1 MSVPERMNILDR
13 IVRTKRD
20 EVRALRSAR
29 AELARAARSAPPAR
43 DFRSAL
49 RGSSGDVAVIAEVKR
64 RSPGAGSI
72 REDLDPSDLAAEYAF
87 AGASAISVLTD
98 RTYFGGGL
106 DDLRRVRARVRR
118 PALRKD
124 FLIDPVQLDESRAA
138 GADAVLLI
146 VRILEDPLLGELLRG
161 AGELGMA
168 ALVEVHDT
176 SELERALAAGADVV
190 GINNRD
196 LSTFRSSVAV
206 TLELVR
212 RIPAG
217 VVVIS
222 ESGLATREDVA
233 TVGAAGADAVLMG
246 EALLRSPRPGDAVA
260 ALTGVPRGPR
270 AATAGPE
277 PSPATTAALR
287 PGSQPPVGPPDR
299 RPGPSPG
306 ASRPAT
312 ATAPESPTPTG
323 PAPVPEVK
331 ICGITRPADGRLA
344 AQAGATWVGTVLTPG
359 FSRSVDIPT
368 ARAVAE
374 AAGIPLVVLLVDP
387 TLDQAVAAARDTGAA
402 VVQLHGREDP
412 ATVDRLRASGPWT
425 VWKAA
430 PVRDAADALD
440 ALDRYGAAADGL
452 LFDGWHEKLP
462 GGTGTRFPWR
472 SLAGIRDRF
481 APGQRFVAAGGL
493 NPGNVAEAVSILRP
507 HVVDA
512 SSGVEGRVGVKD
524 PAKVRGF
531 VRAARGNGGDS

>member
-1 MSVPERMNILDR
+1 MSVPGRMNILDR

-49 RGSSGDVAVIAEVKR
+49 RGSSGDVAIIAEVKR

-72 REDLDPSDLAAEYAF
+72 REDLDPADLAADYGRS
-87 AGASAISVLTD
+87 GASAISVLTD
-98 RTYFGGGL
+98 RTYFGGDL

-168 ALVEVHDT
+168 ALVEVHNAA
-176 SELERALAAGADVV
+176 ELERALAVGADVV

-196 LSTFRSSVAV
+196 LSTFRSSVTV

-212 RIPAG
+212 RIPPD

-222 ESGLATREDVA
+222 ESGLATREDLA

-277 PSPATTAALR
+277 PSPASSAALR
-287 PGSQPPVGPPDR
+287 PGPQPSAEP
-299 RPGPSPG
+299 
-306 ASRPAT
+306 PAT
-312 ATAPESPTPTG
+312 ATAPESPTPHR
-323 PAPVPEVK
+323 
-331 ICGITRPADGRLA
+331 TRP
-344 AQAGATWVGTVLTPG
+344 
-359 FSRSVDIPT
+359 
-368 ARAVAE
+368 RA
-374 AAGIPLVVLLVDP
+374 
-387 TLDQAVAAARDTGAA
+387 
-402 VVQLHGREDP
+402 
-412 ATVDRLRASGPWT
+412 
-425 VWKAA
+425 
-430 PVRDAADALD
+430 
-440 ALDRYGAAADGL
+440 
-452 LFDGWHEKLP
+452 
-462 GGTGTRFPWR
+462 
-472 SLAGIRDRF
+472 
-481 APGQRFVAAGGL
+481 
-493 NPGNVAEAVSILRP
+493 
-507 HVVDA
+507 
-512 SSGVEGRVGVKD
+512 
-524 PAKVRGF
+524 
-531 VRAARGNGGDS
+531 

>member
-1 MSVPERMNILDR
+1 MSDPERMNILDR

-20 EVRALRSAR
+20 EVRALRSVR

-43 DFRSAL
+43 DFPSAL
-49 RGSSGDVAVIAEVKR
+49 RGSSGNVAIIAEVKR

-72 REDLDPSDLAAEYAF
+72 REDLDPADLAADYGRS
-87 AGASAISVLTD
+87 GASAISVLTD
-98 RTYFGGGL
+98 RTYFGGDL
-106 DDLRRVRARVRR
+106 DDLRRVRARVPR
-118 PALRKD
+118 PVLRKD
-124 FLIDPVQLDESRAA
+124 FLVDPVQLDESRAA

-146 VRILEDPLLGELLRG
+146 VRILGDPLLGELLRG
-161 AGELGMA
+161 AQALGMA
-168 ALVEVHDT
+168 ALVEVHDAG
-176 SELERALAAGADVV
+176 ELERALAAGADVV

-212 RIPAG
+212 RIPPD

-222 ESGLATREDVA
+222 ESGLATREDLA

-270 AATAGPE
+270 AA
-277 PSPATTAALR
+277 
-287 PGSQPPVGPPDR
+287 
-299 RPGPSPG
+299 
-306 ASRPAT
+306 
-312 ATAPESPTPTG
+312 
-323 PAPVPEVK
+323 APVPEVK

-344 AQAGATWVGTVLTPG
+344 AQAGATYVGTVLTPG

-368 ARAVAE
+368 ARSVVE
-374 AAGIPLVVLLVDP
+374 AAGLPLVILLVDP
-387 TLDQAVAAARDTGAA
+387 TLDQAVAAARDTGAS

-412 ATVDRLRASGPWT
+412 ETVARLSASGPWT

-430 PVRDAADALD
+430 PVRDAADAQS
-440 ALDRYGAAADGL
+440 ALDRYGDAADGL

-472 SLAGIRDRF
+472 TLAGIRDRF

-493 NPGNVAEAVSILRP
+493 NPDNVAEAVSILRP

-512 SSGVEGRVGVKD
+512 SSGVERRLGVKD
-524 PAKVRGF
+524 PAKVHGF
-531 VRAARGNGGDS
+531 VRAARGNGGDP

>member
-1 MSVPERMNILDR
+1 MNILDR
-13 IVRTKRD
+13 IVRTKRG

-29 AELARAARSAPPAR
+29 AELARAARSAPPPR
-43 DFRSAL
+43 DFRAAL
-49 RGSSGDVAVIAEVKR
+49 RKPSGEVAIIAEVKR

-72 REDLDPSDLAAEYAF
+72 REDLDPSGLAADYAGS
-87 AGASAISVLTD
+87 GASAISVLTD

-106 DDLRRVRARVRR
+106 DDLRRVRARMRR
-118 PALRKD
+118 PVLRKD
-124 FLIDPVQLDESRAA
+124 FLVDPVQLAESRAA

-146 VRILEDPLLGELLRG
+146 VRILEDPLLAELLSG
-161 AGELGMA
+161 AREFGMD
-168 ALVEVHDT
+168 ALVEVHDAA
-176 SELERALAAGADVV
+176 ELERALAAGAEVV

-196 LSTFRSSVAV
+196 LSNFRSSVAV

-212 RIPAG
+212 RIPPE

-222 ESGLATREDVA
+222 ESGLATREDLA

-260 ALTGVPRGPR
+260 ALTGVPCGPR
-270 AATAGPE
+270 AAATGPHAQ
-277 PSPATTAALR
+277 PPTPARPGPQPQTAA
-287 PGSQPPVGPPDR
+287 
-299 RPGPSPG
+299 RPGPSP
-306 ASRPAT
+306 A
-312 ATAPESPTPTG
+312 APEPPPPTPG
-323 PAPVPEVK
+323 PAPAPEVK
-331 ICGITRPADGRLA
+331 ICGITRPADGRVA
-344 AQAGATWVGTVLTPG
+344 ARAGATWVGTVLTPG

-374 AAGIPLVVLLVDP
+374 AAGLPLVILLVDP
-387 TLDQAVAAARDTGAA
+387 TLDQAVAAARATGAS
-402 VVQLHGREDP
+402 VVQLHGREEPD
-412 ATVDRLRASGPWT
+412 TVIGLRAAGPWA

-430 PVRDAADALD
+430 PVRDAADARA

-462 GGTGTRFPWR
+462 GGTGTRFPWQ

-493 NPGNVAEAVSILRP
+493 NAGNVAEAVSILRP

-512 SSGVEGRVGVKD
+512 SSGVERWVGVKD
-524 PAKVRGF
+524 PGKVRAF
-531 VRAARGNGGDS
+531 VRAARLNGGGS